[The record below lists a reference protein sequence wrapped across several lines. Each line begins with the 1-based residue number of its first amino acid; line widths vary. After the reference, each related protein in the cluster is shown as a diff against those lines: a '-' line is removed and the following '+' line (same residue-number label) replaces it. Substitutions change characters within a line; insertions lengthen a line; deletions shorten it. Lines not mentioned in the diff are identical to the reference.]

1 MVQARA
7 IVIGCSAG
15 GLSALQ
21 VVLGGLAADLAVPV
35 VVCCH
40 TGSSDVGML
49 CDLLQRHSRLPVLEA
64 IERIG
69 PAGGNVYVAPSG
81 YHLLLER
88 DARFALSADAKVGFS
103 RPSIDVLF
111 ASAAEAWGAALVGV
125 VMTGAN
131 KDGADG
137 LHRIRAAGGLGIVQQ
152 PDDAEVPTMPQAAID
167 IAGADH
173 VVPLIAIAPLLNRF
187 GSMSP

>member
-1 MVQARA
+1 MTQGHA

-21 VVLGGLAADLAVPV
+21 VVLGGLASSLAAPV
-35 VVCCH
+35 IVCCH

-49 CDLLQRHSRLPVLEA
+49 CDLLQRHSRLRVIEA
-64 IERIG
+64 IERIR
-69 PAGGNVYVAPSG
+69 PAAGTIYVAPSG

-88 DARFALSADAKVGFS
+88 DARFALSADAKVAFS

-111 ASAAEAWGAALVGV
+111 ASAAEAFGDALAGV
-125 VMTGAN
+125 VLTGAN

-137 LHRIRAAGGLGIVQQ
+137 LRLIRKAGGLAIVQQ
-152 PDDAEVPTMPQAAID
+152 PDDAEVAAMPQAAID
-167 IAGADH
+167 VAGADH
-173 VVPLIAIAPLLNRF
+173 IVPLTAIAPLLNRY
-187 GSMSP
+187 GSTS